1 MLITRKNRSPSKQI
15 LAKLMFQFPT
25 RRHFK
30 NCYITCC
37 SQIFKQQPFAASCLK
52 GLEQIRLTHGN
63 DWKDLNRL
71 GPF

>member
-30 NCYITCC
+30 NCYITWLLSNFQTTALR
-37 SQIFKQQPFAASCLK
+37 SQLSQGVSTNKANPWK
-52 GLEQIRLTHGN
+52 RLEGS
-63 DWKDLNRL
+63 
-71 GPF
+71 

>member
-30 NCYITCC
+30 NCYINWLLSNFQTTALR
-37 SQIFKQQPFAASCLK
+37 SQLSQGVSTNKANPWK
-52 GLEQIRLTHGN
+52 RLEGS
-63 DWKDLNRL
+63 
-71 GPF
+71 

>member
-30 NCYITCC
+30 NCYITWLLSNFQTTALR
-37 SQIFKQQPFAASCLK
+37 SQFSQGVRTNKANPWK
-52 GLEQIRLTHGN
+52 RLEGS
-63 DWKDLNRL
+63 
-71 GPF
+71 

>member
-30 NCYITCC
+30 NCYINWLLLNFQTTALRSRL
-37 SQIFKQQPFAASCLK
+37 SQGVSTNNANPLK
-52 GLEQIRLTHGN
+52 RL
-63 DWKDLNRL
+63 
-71 GPF
+71 

>member
-30 NCYITCC
+30 NCYITWLLSNFQTTALRSRL
-37 SQIFKQQPFAASCLK
+37 SQGVSTNKANPLK
-52 GLEQIRLTHGN
+52 RL
-63 DWKDLNRL
+63 
-71 GPF
+71 

>member
-30 NCYITCC
+30 NCYITWLLSNFQTTALR
-37 SQIFKQQPFAASCLK
+37 SQLSQGVRTNKANPWK
-52 GLEQIRLTHGN
+52 RLEGS
-63 DWKDLNRL
+63 
-71 GPF
+71 

>member
-30 NCYITCC
+30 NCYITWLLSNFQTTALR
-37 SQIFKQQPFAASCLK
+37 SQLSQGVSTNKASPWK
-52 GLEQIRLTHGN
+52 RLEGS
-63 DWKDLNRL
+63 
-71 GPF
+71 

>member
-30 NCYITCC
+30 NCYITWLL
-37 SQIFKQQPFAASCLK
+37 SNFQTTALRSRLSEGVSTNKANPLK
-52 GLEQIRLTHGN
+52 RL
-63 DWKDLNRL
+63 
-71 GPF
+71 

>member
-30 NCYITCC
+30 NCYISWLLSNFQTTALR
-37 SQIFKQQPFAASCLK
+37 SQLSQGVRTNKANPWK
-52 GLEQIRLTHGN
+52 RLEGS
-63 DWKDLNRL
+63 
-71 GPF
+71 